1 MQAPQSGTD
10 AVEHVNAK
18 ARAAR
23 AASISLRTAGSAI
36 KDHALELMAVRLV
49 AKQDEIFAA
58 NALDLETG
66 REKGLSGA
74 MLDRLTL
81 TPARV
86 KAMAD
91 GCRQVA
97 SLPDPIGEIVKGWSV
112 PNGLKIEVVRV
123 PLGVIG
129 VIYESRPNVT
139 VEAAI
144 LCLKSGN
151 AVVLRGGSEAIH
163 SNTLLA
169 QIIGDAAQEAGL
181 PDGAISIIETTDREA
196 TKALVT
202 ANGLIDL
209 VIPRGG
215 ESLKKSL
222 SAIATVPLI
231 FAAGGICH
239 VFVDESADVQM
250 ASDIAFNAKVQ
261 RPSTCNAME
270 TLLVHR
276 DIAARFVPEVAA
288 RLHAAGVTLRGDKT
302 AQELFSMEAASTED
316 WDSEYN
322 DLTLAVRIVGDLDE
336 AIDHIERH
344 GTAHSDS
351 IVTQNYANAEAFLN
365 RLDSAAL
372 FVNAS
377 TRFTD
382 GFEFGLGA
390 EVGISTQK
398 LHARG
403 PLGLE
408 ALTSTKYLVRGNG
421 QIRS

>member
-1 MQAPQSGTD
+1 MEMNNADD
-10 AVEHVNAK
+10 AAAHVNGK
-18 ARAAR
+18 IRAAR
-23 AASISLRTAGSAI
+23 AASIELRTAGSAT
-36 KDHALELMAVRLV
+36 KDSALELMAQQLV
-49 AKQDEIFAA
+49 TRQDEIFAA
-58 NALDLETG
+58 NQKDLITG
-66 REKGLSGA
+66 EERGLSAA
-74 MLDRLTL
+74 MLDRLKL

-86 KAMAD
+86 QSMAD

-97 SLPDPIGEIVKGWSV
+97 ALPDPIGQVVKGWSV

-144 LCLKSGN
+144 LCIKSGN

-163 SNTLLA
+163 SNTVLA
-169 QIIGDAAQEAGL
+169 QIIGAAAREAGL
-181 PDGAISIIETTDREA
+181 PEGAISIIETTDRAA

-202 ANGLIDL
+202 ATGQVDL

-231 FAAGGICH
+231 FAAGGVCH
-239 VFVDESADVQM
+239 VFVDESADLQM
-250 ASDIAFNAKVQ
+250 AADIAFNAKVQ

-270 TLLVHR
+270 TLLVHQS
-276 DIAARFVPEVAA
+276 IAPQFVPLVAA
-288 RLHAAGVTLRGDKT
+288 RLEDGGVTLRGDKS
-302 AQELFSMEAASTED
+302 AQELFTMPAATEED
-316 WDSEYN
+316 WDTEYN
-322 DLTLAVRIVGDLDE
+322 DLTLSMRVVSGLDE

-344 GTAHSDS
+344 GTAHSDA
-351 IVTQNYANAEAFLN
+351 IVTENYANAEAFLN

-372 FVNAS
+372 YVNAS

-408 ALTSTKYLVRGNG
+408 ALTSTKYLVRGQG
-421 QIRS
+421 QVRS